1 MERRHARGVQAVARA
16 AVVAA
21 SALTDSLVVTC
32 EHGGN
37 RVPAR
42 YRRLFRGLQ
51 GLLQTHAGYDLGA
64 LATARELS
72 AAFKAPLVAATVTRL
87 LVDLNRSI
95 GHPRLHGEAI
105 RALSREERERILAD
119 HYRPYRMETEARI
132 RQAIARGRRVI
143 HISSHSFTPEL
154 KGKVRAADVGLLY
167 DPARTGEA
175 RLCARWKVALAQAF
189 PQLRVRRNY
198 PYDGTD
204 DGFMPYL
211 RRRFRPTAYVGV
223 EIEVNQ
229 AIVVGAPRRWA
240 AVRAA
245 LIASLRAALVEA

>member
-1 MERRHARGVQAVARA
+1 M
-16 AVVAA
+16 A

-42 YRRLFRGLQ
+42 YRGLFRGLQ
-51 GLLQTHAGYDLGA
+51 GALQTHAGYDLGA
-64 LATARELS
+64 LAMARELS

-105 RALSREERERILAD
+105 RALSREARERILAD
-119 HYRPYRMETEARI
+119 HYQPYRMETEARI
-132 RQAIARGRRVI
+132 RQAISRGRRVI
-143 HISSHSFTPEL
+143 HVSSHSFTPEL
-154 KGKVRAADVGLLY
+154 RGKVRAADVGLLY
-167 DPARTGEA
+167 DPARKGEA
-175 RLCARWKVALAQAF
+175 RLCARWKIALSQAF

-223 EIEVNQ
+223 EIEINQ
-229 AIVVGAPRRWA
+229 AIVIGAPRRWA
-240 AVRAA
+240 ALRTAI
-245 LIASLRAALVEA
+245 IASLRAALVDA

>member
-132 RQAIARGRRVI
+132 RQAITRGRRVI

-229 AIVVGAPRRWA
+229 AIVIGAPRRRA
-240 AVRAA
+240 ALRAA
-245 LIASLRAALVEA
+245 LIASLRATLVEA